1 MAEHHI
7 TNLFQTRTFRQ
18 HACLF
23 ICDHLGEN
31 PWISLCSSCDHDSVT
46 SCLFHQ
52 LFCFLRTCHI
62 SISNYRNRDRLF
74 HLTDDIPICLSAVI
88 LFSCPSVHGY
98 SCCPGLLDDLRDLN
112 RINAAV
118 IKSFSYLHSDRLINR
133 LHHCTD
139 NLINEL
145 RILHKCRAFSVTY
158 NLRHRTSH
166 VNIHDIKRALFHT
179 FCHLT
184 HNLRI

>member
-62 SISNYRNRDRLF
+62 SISNYRN
-74 HLTDDIPICLSAVI
+74 
-88 LFSCPSVHGY
+88 GY
-98 SCCPGLLDDLRDLN
+98 CFFDLRDLN

-139 NLINEL
+139 NLINQL
-145 RILHKCRAFSVTY
+145 RVLHKCRAFPVTH

-166 VNIHDIKRALFHT
+166 INIHDIKRTLFHT